1 MWLVNAYGSRLP
13 TLGYIKSFTR
23 SRWRLGQSGRRLGA
37 SRRCMCRARLA
48 GAAWDERRGSVHLYG
63 FLADQLLEVAEAG
76 AARSARLASTTM
88 MIRPG
93 VPPAPVAV
101 PRRPRPPLQYAYCF
115 MQSVRVRV
123 WFVFLSAVRFGFL

>member
-1 MWLVNAYGSRLP
+1 MALWAIRTEAGSIKALHAVLVWLE
-13 TLGYIKSFTR
+13 
-23 SRWRLGQSGRRLGA
+23 RLGTSEEEA
-37 SRRCMCRARLA
+37 YTST
-48 GAAWDERRGSVHLYG
+48 DGSLTS
-63 FLADQLLEVAEAG
+63 LLEVG
-76 AARSARLASTTM
+76 RRRRVAARSARLASTTM

-115 MQSVRVRV
+115 MQNLYVCV